1 MPYDRQLVIQ
11 LDFDNVIEANAKA
24 LNDYGNSKNIPSR
37 LVKMHGAASTSGTYF
52 EMQDHHELVDAA
64 RSLTKNSRVYLE
76 AHGDWQSQKL
86 GIHDPLT
93 ICDMLADSGMPEVK
107 IVSVLGC
114 SLARDAGTANDLR
127 ISHSVD
133 SFASKLHELLGYRRQ
148 LHVKLYARVYN
159 VHIGAADW
167 GDKGD
172 AIGRKFTANQDDQE
186 EYDAVARRRT
196 RSKIQFYWE
205 NGQQRRAWAY

>member
-11 LDFDNVIEANAKA
+11 LDFDNTIEANAKA

-37 LVKMHGAASTSGTYF
+37 LVKMHGATSNGRTYF
-52 EMQDHHELVDAA
+52 NEQDQHELVEAA
-64 RSLTKNSRVYLE
+64 RSLTRDSRVYLE
-76 AHGDWQSQKL
+76 AHGDWQNQKL

-93 ICDMLADSGMPEVK
+93 ICDMLANSGMPEVK

-114 SLARDAGTANDLR
+114 ALARDAGTANDLR
-127 ISHSVD
+127 VSNSVD
-133 SFASKLHELLGYRRQ
+133 SFASKLHELLGNQRQ

-159 VHIGAADW
+159 VQIGAAEWNDPV
-167 GDKGD
+167 DK
-172 AIGRKFTANQDDQE
+172 IGRKFTMNQDDQE

-205 NGQQRRAWAY
+205 NGKQMRAWAY